1 MKGSLPIHKC
11 IYMMYILSLSQ
22 HTIHT
27 QHTQSICVWY
37 RRRKHHRIF
46 FGGAFTFVD
55 DIGMINVI
63 LFVLYVLSWHAI
75 REATEDFI
83 RNGGGEGC
91 DFKGRDALMT
101 LRTQ

>member
-1 MKGSLPIHKC
+1 
-11 IYMMYILSLSQ
+11 MYINISLTTHNTHNTQ
-22 HTIHT
+22 YT

-37 RRRKHHRIF
+37 RRKKHHRI

-55 DIGMINVI
+55 DIGIINVI
-63 LFVLYVLSWHAI
+63 LFVLYVLSWYAI

>member
-1 MKGSLPIHKC
+1 
-11 IYMMYILSLSQ
+11 MYINISLTT
-22 HTIHT
+22 HNTHNTHNPYVYGIGEK
-27 QHTQSICVWY
+27 
-37 RRRKHHRIF
+37 KHHRI

-55 DIGMINVI
+55 DIGIINVI

-83 RNGGGEGC
+83 RNGGGKGC
-91 DFKGRDALMT
+91 NFKGRDAFMT

>member
-1 MKGSLPIHKC
+1 MKGSLLIHK
-11 IYMMYILSLSQ
+11 YIHDVYKSLSLTTHNT
-22 HTIHT
+22 HTTHNPYVYGIGEK
-27 QHTQSICVWY
+27 
-37 RRRKHHRIF
+37 KHHRI
-46 FGGAFTFVD
+46 FGGAFTFVG
-55 DIGMINVI
+55 DIGIINVI

-91 DFKGRDALMT
+91 NFKGRDAFMT

>member
-1 MKGSLPIHKC
+1 
-11 IYMMYILSLSQ
+11 MYINISLTT
-22 HTIHT
+22 HNTHNTHNPYVYGIGEK
-27 QHTQSICVWY
+27 
-37 RRRKHHRIF
+37 KHHRI
-46 FGGAFTFVD
+46 FGGAFTFAD
-55 DIGMINVI
+55 DIGIINVI

-91 DFKGRDALMT
+91 NFKGRDAFMT

>member
-1 MKGSLPIHKC
+1 MKGSLPIHK
-11 IYMMYILSLSQ
+11 YIHDVYKSLSLTT
-22 HTIHT
+22 HNTHNPYVYGIGEK
-27 QHTQSICVWY
+27 
-37 RRRKHHRIF
+37 KHHRI

-55 DIGMINVI
+55 DIGIINVI

-91 DFKGRDALMT
+91 DFKGRDAFMT

>member
-1 MKGSLPIHKC
+1 
-11 IYMMYILSLSQ
+11 MMYINISLTT
-22 HTIHT
+22 HNTHNTHNPYVYGIGEK
-27 QHTQSICVWY
+27 
-37 RRRKHHRIF
+37 KHHRIF
-46 FGGAFTFVD
+46 GGASTFVD

-63 LFVLYVLSWHAI
+63 LFALYVLSWHAI

-91 DFKGRDALMT
+91 DFKGRDAFMT

>member
-1 MKGSLPIHKC
+1 
-11 IYMMYILSLSQ
+11 MMYINISLTT
-22 HTIHT
+22 HNTHNTHNPYVYGIGEK
-27 QHTQSICVWY
+27 
-37 RRRKHHRIF
+37 KHHRI
-46 FGGAFTFVD
+46 FGGAFTFVG
-55 DIGMINVI
+55 DIGIINVI

-91 DFKGRDALMT
+91 DFKGRDAFMT

>member
-1 MKGSLPIHKC
+1 
-11 IYMMYILSLSQ
+11 MYINISLTT
-22 HTIHT
+22 HNTHNTHNPYVYGIGE
-27 QHTQSICVWY
+27 
-37 RRRKHHRIF
+37 RKHHRI
-46 FGGAFTFVD
+46 FGGAFTFVG
-55 DIGMINVI
+55 DIGIINVI

-91 DFKGRDALMT
+91 DFKGRDAFMT

>member
-1 MKGSLPIHKC
+1 
-11 IYMMYILSLSQ
+11 MYINISLTT
-22 HTIHT
+22 HNTHNTHNPYVYGIGEK
-27 QHTQSICVWY
+27 
-37 RRRKHHRIF
+37 KHHRI
-46 FGGAFTFVD
+46 FGGAFTFAD
-55 DIGMINVI
+55 DIGIINVI

>member
-1 MKGSLPIHKC
+1 
-11 IYMMYILSLSQ
+11 MMYINLSLTTHNTHNTHNPYVYGIGEKKQ
-22 HTIHT
+22 
-27 QHTQSICVWY
+27 
-37 RRRKHHRIF
+37 HRI

-55 DIGMINVI
+55 DIGIINVI

-83 RNGGGEGC
+83 RNSGGEGC
-91 DFKGRDALMT
+91 NFKGRDAFMT

>member
-1 MKGSLPIHKC
+1 
-11 IYMMYILSLSQ
+11 MMYINISLTT
-22 HTIHT
+22 HNTHNTHNPYVYGIGEK
-27 QHTQSICVWY
+27 
-37 RRRKHHRIF
+37 KHHRI
-46 FGGAFTFVD
+46 FGGAFTFAD
-55 DIGMINVI
+55 DIGIINVI

>member
-1 MKGSLPIHKC
+1 
-11 IYMMYILSLSQ
+11 MYINISLST
-22 HTIHT
+22 HNTHNTHNPYVYGIGEK
-27 QHTQSICVWY
+27 
-37 RRRKHHRIF
+37 KHHRI
-46 FGGAFTFVD
+46 FGGAFTFVG
-55 DIGMINVI
+55 DIGIINVI

-91 DFKGRDALMT
+91 NFKGRDAFMT

>member
-1 MKGSLPIHKC
+1 
-11 IYMMYILSLSQ
+11 MMYINLSLTT
-22 HTIHT
+22 HNTHNTHNPYVYGIGEK
-27 QHTQSICVWY
+27 
-37 RRRKHHRIF
+37 KHHRI

-55 DIGMINVI
+55 DIGIISVI
-63 LFVLYVLSWHAI
+63 LFALYVLSWHAI

-91 DFKGRDALMT
+91 DFKGRDAFMP

>member
-1 MKGSLPIHKC
+1 
-11 IYMMYILSLSQ
+11 MYINLSLTT
-22 HTIHT
+22 HNTHNTHNPYVYGIGEK
-27 QHTQSICVWY
+27 
-37 RRRKHHRIF
+37 KHHRI

-55 DIGMINVI
+55 DIGIINVI

-83 RNGGGEGC
+83 RNGGGKGC
-91 DFKGRDALMT
+91 NFKGRDAFMT

>member
-1 MKGSLPIHKC
+1 
-11 IYMMYILSLSQ
+11 MMYINISLTT
-22 HTIHT
+22 HNTHNTHNPYVYGIGEK
-27 QHTQSICVWY
+27 
-37 RRRKHHRIF
+37 KHHRI

-55 DIGMINVI
+55 DIGIINVI

-83 RNGGGEGC
+83 RNGGGKGC
-91 DFKGRDALMT
+91 NFKGRDAFMT

>member
-1 MKGSLPIHKC
+1 
-11 IYMMYILSLSQ
+11 MYINISLTT
-22 HTIHT
+22 HNTHNTHNPYVYGIGEK
-27 QHTQSICVWY
+27 
-37 RRRKHHRIF
+37 KHHRI

-55 DIGMINVI
+55 DIGIINVI

>member
-1 MKGSLPIHKC
+1 
-11 IYMMYILSLSQ
+11 MMYINLSLTT
-22 HTIHT
+22 HNTHNTHNPYVYGIGEK
-27 QHTQSICVWY
+27 
-37 RRRKHHRIF
+37 KHHRI

-55 DIGMINVI
+55 DIGIINVI

-83 RNGGGEGC
+83 RNGGGKGC
-91 DFKGRDALMT
+91 NFKGRDAFMT

>member
-1 MKGSLPIHKC
+1 
-11 IYMMYILSLSQ
+11 MMYINLSLTT
-22 HTIHT
+22 HNTHNTHNPYVYGIGEK
-27 QHTQSICVWY
+27 
-37 RRRKHHRIF
+37 KHHRI
-46 FGGAFTFVD
+46 FGGAFTFGD
-55 DIGMINVI
+55 DIGIINVI

-91 DFKGRDALMT
+91 NFKGRDAFMT

>member
-1 MKGSLPIHKC
+1 MKGSLPIHK
-11 IYMMYILSLSQ
+11 YIHDVYTYLS
-22 HTIHT
+22 HNT
-27 QHTQSICVWY
+27 QYTHNTHNPYVYGIGEK
-37 RRRKHHRIF
+37 KHHRIF
-46 FGGAFTFVD
+46 DGAFTFVD
-55 DIGMINVI
+55 DIGIINVI

-91 DFKGRDALMT
+91 DFKGRDAFMT

>member
-1 MKGSLPIHKC
+1 
-11 IYMMYILSLSQ
+11 MYINISLTT
-22 HTIHT
+22 HNTHNTHNPYVYGIGEK
-27 QHTQSICVWY
+27 
-37 RRRKHHRIF
+37 KHHRI

-55 DIGMINVI
+55 DIGIINVI

-83 RNGGGEGC
+83 RNGRGEGC
-91 DFKGRDALMT
+91 DFKGRDAFMT

>member
-1 MKGSLPIHKC
+1 MKGSLPIHK
-11 IYMMYILSLSQ
+11 YIHDVYKSLSLTT
-22 HTIHT
+22 HNTHNTHNPYVYGIGEK
-27 QHTQSICVWY
+27 
-37 RRRKHHRIF
+37 KHHRI

-55 DIGMINVI
+55 DIGIINVI

-83 RNGGGEGC
+83 RNGRG
-91 DFKGRDALMT
+91 KGRNFKSRDAFMT

>member
-1 MKGSLPIHKC
+1 MGTYH
-11 IYMMYILSLSQ
+11 
-22 HTIHT
+22 
-27 QHTQSICVWY
+27 
-37 RRRKHHRIF
+37 

-55 DIGMINVI
+55 DIGIINVI

>member
-1 MKGSLPIHKC
+1 
-11 IYMMYILSLSQ
+11 MMYINISLTT
-22 HTIHT
+22 HNTHNTHNPYVYGIGEKK
-27 QHTQSICVWY
+27 Y
-37 RRRKHHRIF
+37 HRI

-55 DIGMINVI
+55 DIGIINVI

-91 DFKGRDALMT
+91 DFKGRDAFMT